1 MERNAVGLAVGLT
14 VCKARFDEVIEESG
28 FLLEEGIQG
37 HDVAVC
43 APASRPP
50 AAVFFDEV
58 RGLAGEE
65 VSGELLL
72 QVAPLVVLDIDLD
85 VVFLLEG
92 REGVGVGLVIAASRH
107 VDQDFFTGAIALDS
121 QRLRGFARGTRG
133 LLSNSTRR

>member
-1 MERNAVGLAVGLT
+1 M
-14 VCKARFDEVIEESG
+14 
-28 FLLEEGIQG
+28 EEGIQG

-43 APASRPP
+43 APASGPP

-58 RGLAGEE
+58 RSLAREE

-72 QVAPLVVLDIDLD
+72 QVAPLVVLDVDLD

-107 VDQDFFTGAIALDS
+107 VDQDFLTSAIALDS

-133 LLSNSTRR
+133 LLSNSTGS

>member
-1 MERNAVGLAVGLT
+1 M
-14 VCKARFDEVIEESG
+14 
-28 FLLEEGIQG
+28 EEGIQG

-43 APASRPP
+43 TPASGPP

-65 VSGELLL
+65 VGGELLL
-72 QVAPLVVLDIDLD
+72 QVAPLVVLDVDLD

-107 VDQDFFTGAIALDS
+107 VDQDFFTGAIALNS
-121 QRLRGFARGTRG
+121 QRLRGITRGTRG
-133 LLSNSTRR
+133 LLSNSAGS